1 MAEHSISD
9 LLRLIMELGQQK
21 MQLRHALE
29 AKGAV
34 IPYGTPLE
42 DYPAIISN
50 LCS

>member
-1 MAEHSISD
+1 MTEHSISD

-34 IPYGTPLE
+34 IPDGTHLE